1 LILKHYV
8 EEAGAMA
15 FDFNA
20 DDVYK
25 IAEEIE
31 ENGAA
36 FYNKA
41 AATISDAYYKKFLLD
56 LATMEV
62 FHKKTFAEMR
72 AGLSE
77 KEKKPTVFDPNEET
91 VLYLKSLADLRVF
104 YLKEMDTSSIEG
116 ILTAAIAAEKDSIV
130 FYIGMKDLVPQKL
143 GKDKIDAILNEEK
156 KHLIMLAKELLSLKK

>member
-1 LILKHYV
+1 
-8 EEAGAMA
+8 MA

-41 AATISDAYYKKFLLD
+41 AAIISDSYYKKFLLD
-56 LATMEV
+56 LSTMEV
-62 FHKKTFAEMR
+62 FHKKTFATMR
-72 AGLSE
+72 AALSE
-77 KEKKPTVFDPNEET
+77 KEKKPTVFDPNEES

-104 YLKEMDTSSIEG
+104 YQKEMDTSSIEG
-116 ILTAAIAAEKDSIV
+116 ILTTAIAAEKDSIV
-130 FYIGMKDLVPQKL
+130 FYLGMKDLVPEKL
-143 GKDKIDAILNEEK
+143 GKDKIDAIINEEK
-156 KHLIMLAKELLSLKK
+156 KHIIMLGKELLSLKK